1 MPRVAIP
8 LLLFLKLALM
18 GECAGITFIDST
30 RIPVCENKR
39 EYSNHVFKNG
49 YARQNHA
56 LQKKH
61 YRDHKRYAQERGT
74 DCSYPPQKYLKLYCQ
89 PFGRNGGLCFLRY
102 KTLYQYGVCDGWG
115 SRSEAAH
122 TFLNLPAW
130 NNESSAYNKV
140 ERIVVDYKMRNKRG
154 DLKPNWGYCKHH
166 KVILLCAPPLYI
178 NRKVSCFLCS
188 LLIRSH
194 SNRSVDCLATTNHY
208 LVPANDSLTPAN
220 HSLVPANNK
229 VLKLAT

>member
-1 MPRVAIP
+1 MFFVEYKLTIKGWLHKMKSA
-8 LLLFLKLALM
+8 LYFLPAPIERHIDQKNFLA
-18 GECAGITFIDST
+18 DSNN
-30 RIPVCENKR
+30 CK
-39 EYSNHVFKNG
+39 
-49 YARQNHA
+49 
-56 LQKKH
+56 
-61 YRDHKRYAQERGT
+61 
-74 DCSYPPQKYLKLYCQ
+74 

-102 KTLYQYGVCDGWG
+102 KTLYQYGICDGWG

-130 NNESSAYNKV
+130 NNESSAYNKI